1 MAQLTVEVS
10 QDNLFNHLHI
20 LTGKA
25 EQRTR
30 RIINFLTVFPVFF
43 RQTELMHA
51 GDVVVI
57 RKALH
62 AQCDCDRLYR

>member
-51 GDVVVI
+51 GDF
-57 RKALH
+57 R
-62 AQCDCDRLYR
+62 

>member
-1 MAQLTVEVS
+1 MAQLTVEVR
-10 QDNLFNHLHI
+10 QNNLFNHLHI

-30 RIINFLTVFPVFF
+30 RIINFLTVFPGFF

-51 GDVVVI
+51 GDF
-57 RKALH
+57 R
-62 AQCDCDRLYR
+62 

>member
-10 QDNLFNHLHI
+10 QNNLFNHLHI

-30 RIINFLTVFPVFF
+30 RIINFLTVFSVFF
-43 RQTELMHA
+43 RQTELMHT
-51 GDVVVI
+51 GDF
-57 RKALH
+57 R
-62 AQCDCDRLYR
+62 